1 MSLTVREF
9 AASQLPLCGV
19 QVIHNKTDAP
29 AAITRI
35 CKTRPLILN
44 FHMPTRQSKTGQSSP
59 RPPQVLRVLAIP
71 GFARLLASQAL
82 FDIGAVARTVAQ
94 SWVIYDLTGAN
105 LWVGIV
111 SGMRSIPILIFPIF
125 AGAIADRFDKRK
137 LLAFVRIGLAIVSIV
152 QASLIALDII
162 EPWHMLALALAAG
175 TVVAFAMP
183 AFWAYI
189 ADIVAPRM
197 LPRATAFIMMGDNAG
212 EMVGPVMVGWI
223 IATAGADWT
232 YGIIAGI
239 YLLGAIFILN
249 SPKGRYAAAETEA
262 EDKPT
267 YYESVKQGI
276 AYARKSPILPW
287 LFIMNASVN
296 VTGVAIFPLMPE
308 YATKILDVG
317 PVGFGVMSAALGIGL
332 AIGSVIIAITGLPRR
347 VMPIIIVSSFIWDF
361 GMIGFGFSRIYP
373 LTLALLFI
381 MGIAGMF
388 WVNAIINLY
397 QREAIG
403 EMRGRVMSLYAIGVG
418 LFPLGWTFGGT
429 LSALI
434 GNEPTLIV
442 SALGGT
448 PLVLLAML
456 LAPGLRRS

>member
-1 MSLTVREF
+1 M
-9 AASQLPLCGV
+9 ASDQPDV
-19 QVIHNKTDAP
+19 S
-29 AAITRI
+29 
-35 CKTRPLILN
+35 
-44 FHMPTRQSKTGQSSP
+44 PTKDRF
-59 RPPQVLRVLAIP
+59 RRRPQVMRVFAIP

-82 FDIGAVARTVAQ
+82 FDIGAVARTAAQ
-94 SWVIYDLTGAN
+94 SWVMYDLTGSN
-105 LWVGIV
+105 LWVGLV
-111 SGMRSIPILIFPIF
+111 SGMRSIPILVFPIF

-137 LLAFVRIGLAIVSIV
+137 LLAFVRVGLAVVSIV
-152 QASLIALDII
+152 QALLIALDII

-189 ADIVAPRM
+189 ADIVAPRT
-197 LPRATAFIMMGDNAG
+197 LPRATALIMMGENAG
-212 EMVGPVMVGWI
+212 EMVGPVMVGWV
-223 IATAGADWT
+223 IATAGADWA

-239 YLLGAIFILN
+239 YLLGAVFILN
-249 SPKGRYAAAETEA
+249 APKGRYATSDA
-262 EDKPT
+262 DKPS

-276 AYARKSPILPW
+276 AYARKSPTLPW

-308 YATKILDVG
+308 YATKILGVG
-317 PVGFGVMSAALGIGL
+317 SVGFGVMSAALGIGL
-332 AIGSVIIAITGLPRR
+332 AIGSLIIAITGMPRR
-347 VMPIIIVSSFIWDF
+347 VIWIIIVASFVWDF
-361 GMIGFGFSRIYP
+361 GMIGFGFSRIYL
-373 LTLALLFI
+373 LTLALLFL

-388 WVNAIINLY
+388 WVNAIINLF

-403 EMRGRVMSLYAIGVG
+403 EMRGRVMSLYTIGMG

-434 GNEPTLIV
+434 GNELTLIV
-442 SALGGT
+442 SAIGGT

-456 LAPGLRRS
+456 LAPGLRKS

>member
-1 MSLTVREF
+1 MTTK
-9 AASQLPLCGV
+9 P
-19 QVIHNKTDAP
+19 D
-29 AAITRI
+29 
-35 CKTRPLILN
+35 
-44 FHMPTRQSKTGQSSP
+44 SP
-59 RPPQVLRVLAIP
+59 RRTRPPQVLRVLAIP
-71 GFARLLASQAL
+71 GFTRLLASQAL
-82 FDIGAVARTVAQ
+82 FDIGAVARTAAQ
-94 SWVIYDLTGAN
+94 SWVMYDLTGSN
-105 LWVGIV
+105 LWVGLA

-125 AGAIADRFDKRK
+125 AGAIADRIDKRK
-137 LLAFVRIGLAIVSIV
+137 LLALVRIGLAAVSII
-152 QASLIALDII
+152 QAILIALDII
-162 EPWHMLALALAAG
+162 QPWHMLALALAAG

-189 ADIVAPRM
+189 ADIVAPRA
-197 LPRATAFIMMGDNAG
+197 LPRATALIMMGENAG
-212 EMVGPVMVGWI
+212 EMVGPVIVGWI
-223 IATAGADWT
+223 IATAGADWA
-232 YGIIAGI
+232 YGIIAAI

-249 SPKGRYAAAETEA
+249 APKGRYATTKTEDED
-262 EDKPT
+262 EDKPS

-276 AYARKSPILPW
+276 AYARKSPTLPW

-332 AIGSVIIAITGLPRR
+332 AIGSIIIAILGLPRR
-347 VMPIIIVSSFIWDF
+347 VIWIIIVSSFIWDF

-403 EMRGRVMSLYAIGVG
+403 NMRGTSNVPIHHRSR
-418 LFPLGWTFGGT
+418 PL
-429 LSALI
+429 
-434 GNEPTLIV
+434 PTRLD
-442 SALGGT
+442 
-448 PLVLLAML
+448 
-456 LAPGLRRS
+456 LRRHPLSPHRQRTNPHHQRPRRHTPNPPSHAPNPRPPKIITPPRHSRAGRRFSGRNVHPEQ

>member
-1 MSLTVREF
+1 M
-9 AASQLPLCGV
+9 ASDQ
-19 QVIHNKTDAP
+19 TDA
-29 AAITRI
+29 
-35 CKTRPLILN
+35 
-44 FHMPTRQSKTGQSSP
+44 SP
-59 RPPQVLRVLAIP
+59 PKSRFRRSPPVLRVFAIP
-71 GFARLLASQAL
+71 GFGRLLASQAL
-82 FDIGAVARTVAQ
+82 FDIGAVARTAAQ
-94 SWVIYDLTGAN
+94 SWVMYDLTGSN
-105 LWVGIV
+105 LWVGLV
-111 SGMRSIPILIFPIF
+111 SGMRSIPILVFPIF

-137 LLAFVRIGLAIVSIV
+137 LLAFVRVGLAIVSIV
-152 QASLIALDII
+152 QALLIALDII

-189 ADIVAPRM
+189 ADIVAPRA
-197 LPRATAFIMMGDNAG
+197 LPRATALIMMGENAG
-212 EMVGPVMVGWI
+212 EMVGPLMVGWI
-223 IATAGADWT
+223 IATAGADWA

-239 YLLGAIFILN
+239 YLLGAVFILN
-249 SPKGRYAAAETEA
+249 APKGRYATSDAESGDE
-262 EDKPT
+262 PS

-276 AYARKSPILPW
+276 AYARKSPTLPW

-296 VTGVAIFPLMPE
+296 VTGVAVFPLMPE

-317 PVGFGVMSAALGIGL
+317 SKGFGIMSAALGIGL
-332 AIGSVIIAITGLPRR
+332 AIGSLIIAITGMPRR
-347 VMPIIIVSSFIWDF
+347 VIWIIIVASFIWDF
-361 GMIGFGFSRIYP
+361 GMIGFGFSRIY
-373 LTLALLFI
+373 LLSLVLLFF

-388 WVNAIINLY
+388 WVNAIINLF

-403 EMRGRVMSLYAIGVG
+403 EMRGRVMSLYTIGMG

-434 GNEPTLIV
+434 GNELTLIV

-456 LAPGLRRS
+456 LTPGLRRS

>member
-1 MSLTVREF
+1 
-9 AASQLPLCGV
+9 
-19 QVIHNKTDAP
+19 
-29 AAITRI
+29 
-35 CKTRPLILN
+35 
-44 FHMPTRQSKTGQSSP
+44 
-59 RPPQVLRVLAIP
+59 
-71 GFARLLASQAL
+71 
-82 FDIGAVARTVAQ
+82 
-94 SWVIYDLTGAN
+94 
-105 LWVGIV
+105 
-111 SGMRSIPILIFPIF
+111 MRSIPILIFPIF

-137 LLAFVRIGLAIVSIV
+137 LLAFVRVGLAVVSIV
-152 QASLIALDII
+152 QALLIALGII

-189 ADIVAPRM
+189 ADIVAPRV
-197 LPRATAFIMMGDNAG
+197 LPRATALIMMGENAG

-223 IATAGADWT
+223 IATAGADWA

-239 YLLGAIFILN
+239 YLLGAVFILN
-249 SPKGRYAAAETEA
+249 APKGRYAASDS
-262 EDKPT
+262 EDKPS
-267 YYESVKQGI
+267 YYESLKQGI
-276 AYARKSPILPW
+276 AYARKSPVLPW
-287 LFIMNASVN
+287 LFIMNCSVN
-296 VTGVAIFPLMPE
+296 ITGVAIFPLMPE

-317 PVGFGVMSAALGIGL
+317 AVGFGVMSAALGIGL
-332 AIGSVIIAITGLPRR
+332 AIGSLIIAITGMPRR
-347 VMPIIIVSSFIWDF
+347 VIWIIIVASFIWDF

-388 WVNAIINLY
+388 WVNAIINLF

-403 EMRGRVMSLYAIGVG
+403 EMRGRVMSLYTIGMG

-434 GNEPTLIV
+434 GNELTLIV

-448 PLVLLAML
+448 PLVLIAML
-456 LAPGLRRS
+456 LTPGLRRS

>member
-1 MSLTVREF
+1 MPNQSETDSSRTVR
-9 AASQLPLCGV
+9 
-19 QVIHNKTDAP
+19 
-29 AAITRI
+29 R
-35 CKTRPLILN
+35 R
-44 FHMPTRQSKTGQSSP
+44 
-59 RPPQVLRVLAIP
+59 RPPRVLRVFAIP

-82 FDIGAVARTVAQ
+82 FDIGAVARTAAQ
-94 SWVIYDLTGAN
+94 SWVMYELTGSN
-105 LWVGIV
+105 LWVGLV
-111 SGMRSIPILIFPIF
+111 SGIRALPILVFPIF

-152 QASLIALDII
+152 QALLITLDIL

-189 ADIVAPRM
+189 ADIVAPRA
-197 LPRATAFIMMGDNAG
+197 LPRATALIMMGENSG
-212 EMVGPVMVGWI
+212 EMVGPVMVGWV
-223 IATAGADWT
+223 IATAGADWA
-232 YGIIAGI
+232 YGIIASI
-239 YLLGAIFILN
+239 YLLGAVFILN
-249 SPKGRYAAAETEA
+249 APLGRASRVSPARGGNVRRTKGDSQPHDTAQ
-262 EDKPT
+262 EDKPS

-276 AYARKSPILPW
+276 AFARKSPVLPW

-317 PVGFGVMSAALGIGL
+317 AVGFGVMSAALGIGL
-332 AIGSVIIAITGLPRR
+332 AVGSLIIAIAGLPRR
-347 VMPIIIVSSFIWDF
+347 VIWIIIVASFVWDF
-361 GMIGFGFSRIYP
+361 CMIGFGFSRIYP
-373 LTLALLFI
+373 LTLAILFI

-388 WVNAIINLY
+388 WVNAIINLF

-403 EMRGRVMSLYAIGVG
+403 DMRGRVMSLYTIGMG
-418 LFPLGWTFGGT
+418 LFPLGWAYGGA

-434 GNEPTLIV
+434 GNELTLIV
-442 SALGGT
+442 SAIGGT
-448 PLVLLAML
+448 PLILLAML

>member
-1 MSLTVREF
+1 M
-9 AASQLPLCGV
+9 ASDQ
-19 QVIHNKTDAP
+19 TDV
-29 AAITRI
+29 
-35 CKTRPLILN
+35 
-44 FHMPTRQSKTGQSSP
+44 SP
-59 RPPQVLRVLAIP
+59 PKSRFRRSPPVLRVFEIP
-71 GFARLLASQAL
+71 GFGRLLASQAL
-82 FDIGAVARTVAQ
+82 FDIGAVARTAAQ
-94 SWVIYDLTGAN
+94 SWVMYDLTGSN
-105 LWVGIV
+105 LWVGLV
-111 SGMRSIPILIFPIF
+111 SGMRSIPILVFPIF

-137 LLAFVRIGLAIVSIV
+137 LLAFVRVGLAIVSIV
-152 QASLIALDII
+152 QALLIALDII

-189 ADIVAPRM
+189 ADIVAPRA
-197 LPRATAFIMMGDNAG
+197 LPRATALIMMGENAG
-212 EMVGPVMVGWI
+212 EMVGPLMVGWI
-223 IATAGADWT
+223 IATAGADWA

-239 YLLGAIFILN
+239 YLLGAVFILN
-249 SPKGRYAAAETEA
+249 APKGRYATSDAESGDE
-262 EDKPT
+262 PS

-276 AYARKSPILPW
+276 AYARKSPTLPW

-296 VTGVAIFPLMPE
+296 VTGVAVFPLMPE

-317 PVGFGVMSAALGIGL
+317 SKGFGIMSAALGIGL
-332 AIGSVIIAITGLPRR
+332 AIGSLIIAITGMPRR
-347 VMPIIIVSSFIWDF
+347 VIWIIIVASFIWDF
-361 GMIGFGFSRIYP
+361 GMIGFGFSRIY
-373 LTLALLFI
+373 LLSLVLLFF

-388 WVNAIINLY
+388 WVNAIINLF

-403 EMRGRVMSLYAIGVG
+403 EMRGRVMSLYTIGMG

-434 GNEPTLIV
+434 GNELTLIV

-456 LAPGLRRS
+456 LTPGLRRS

>member
-1 MSLTVREF
+1 MSSDQKPVD
-9 AASQLPLCGV
+9 AASLAE
-19 QVIHNKTDAP
+19 H
-29 AAITRI
+29 
-35 CKTRPLILN
+35 
-44 FHMPTRQSKTGQSSP
+44 PTP
-59 RPPQVLRVLAIP
+59 RPSQVLRVLAIP

-82 FDIGAVARTVAQ
+82 FDIGAIARTTAQ
-94 SWVIYDLTGAN
+94 SWVMYDLTGSN
-105 LWVGIV
+105 LWVGLV

-137 LLAFVRIGLAIVSIV
+137 LLAFVRIGLASVSIV
-152 QASLIALDII
+152 QAALIALDII

-189 ADIVAPRM
+189 ADIVAPRA
-197 LPRATAFIMMGDNAG
+197 LPRATALIMMGDNAG
-212 EMVGPVMVGWI
+212 EMIGPVMVGWI
-223 IATAGADWT
+223 IATAGADWA

-239 YLLGAIFILN
+239 YLLGAVFILN
-249 SPKGRYAAAETEA
+249 SPKGEYATAET

-276 AYARKSPILPW
+276 AYARKSPVLPW

-296 VTGVAIFPLMPE
+296 ITGVAIFPLIPE

-317 PVGFGVMSAALGIGL
+317 AVGFGVMSAALGIGL
-332 AIGSVIIAITGLPRR
+332 AIGSIIIAITGLPKR
-347 VMPIIIVSSFIWDF
+347 VIWVIVISSFIWDF

-373 LTLALLFI
+373 LTLALLFF

-388 WVNAIINLY
+388 WVNSIINLF

-403 EMRGRVMSLYAIGVG
+403 EMRGRVMSLYTICVG

-434 GNEPTLIV
+434 GNEATLIV
-442 SALGGT
+442 SAIGGT
-448 PLVLLAML
+448 PLILLAMW